1 MSQKLILV
9 KYELEDEI
17 PIDESSENLRSSY
30 APLELID
37 WAVEKGF
44 ISEIMIR
51 ESSGE
56 AADLPVS
63 IIDDGEKNHLERV
76 FQHVEAELIRSIE
89 DAHSNISR
97 GVLIPK
103 ELDEHFS
110 KLHSWLEVR
119 NILKEKKEKYN
130 NSCNI
135 KIVVG

>member
-17 PIDESSENLRSSY
+17 PIDESAENLRSSY
-30 APLELID
+30 VPLELID
-37 WAVEKGF
+37 WVVEKGF

-56 AADLPVS
+56 AADVPVS
-63 IIDDGEKNHLERV
+63 IIDDGEENHLEGV
-76 FQHVEAELIRSIE
+76 FQYVEAELIRTIE
-89 DAHSNISR
+89 EAHSNIS
-97 GVLIPK
+97 GGILISK
-103 ELDEHFS
+103 ELDKQFS

-130 NSCNI
+130 NNSNI

>member
-9 KYELEDEI
+9 KYKLEDEI

-37 WAVEKGF
+37 WAAEKGF
-44 ISEIMIR
+44 VSEIMIK
-51 ESSGE
+51 ESSGA
-56 AADLPVS
+56 AADVPVS
-63 IIDDGEKNHLERV
+63 IIDNGEKNHLEPV
-76 FQHVEAELIRSIE
+76 FQHVVAELIRSIE
-89 DAHSNISR
+89 DAHSNISE

-103 ELDEHFS
+103 ELDRHFS
-110 KLHSWLEVR
+110 KLHSWLEIR

-130 NSCNI
+130 NSCDV

>member
-17 PIDESSENLRSSY
+17 PIDESSKNLSSSY
-30 APLELID
+30 APPELID
-37 WAVEKGF
+37 WAVERGI

-56 AADLPVS
+56 AADVPVS
-63 IIDDGEKNHLERV
+63 IIDDGEDSHLDCV
-76 FQHVEAELIRSIE
+76 FKHVEAELIRIIE
-89 DAHSNISR
+89 DAHSNISE
-97 GVLIPK
+97 GILISR
-103 ELDEHFS
+103 ELDRHFS

-119 NILKEKKEKYN
+119 NILKEKIEKYK
-130 NSCNI
+130 NSCDV

>member
-9 KYELEDEI
+9 KYDLDNEI
-17 PIDESSENLRSSY
+17 PIDESSENLMSSY
-30 APLELID
+30 APLELIY

-56 AADLPVS
+56 AADVPVS
-63 IIDDGEKNHLERV
+63 IIDDGEGNHLEHI

-89 DAHSNISR
+89 DAHSNISE

-103 ELDEHFS
+103 KLDEHFS

-119 NILKEKKEKYN
+119 NILKEKKEKYK